1 LAFSLIPKEEKFFDL
16 FEEAADNVLKAAHAF
31 LELVSHWSPTSEKIK
46 LIRDLEHEGDRMT
59 HEVIDKLNRVF
70 ITPLDREDIH
80 SLTTELDDVIDIIQS
95 TMDRM
100 LLFQI
105 ASTTPA
111 LIKMVEVLVQSVEV
125 IGKAIR
131 SLRDLA
137 HTRRT
142 LDFCIEANRL
152 ENEGD
157 ACLAAALKEL
167 FANPTDVLQVIKW
180 KEIYE
185 ATEFATDKCEDIANI
200 IEGIVVKN
208 A

>member
-1 LAFSLIPKEEKFFDL
+1 MAFSLIPKEEKFFDI
-16 FEEAADNVLKAAHAF
+16 FEEASDNMIKAALAF
-31 LELVSHWSPTSEKIK
+31 RELVSNWSPQSPQIKI
-46 LIRDLEHEGDRMT
+46 IRDLEHAGDRMT
-59 HEVIDKLNRVF
+59 HELIDKLNRSF

-80 SLTTELDDVIDIIQS
+80 ALATELDDVVDIIQS

-100 LLFQI
+100 ILFRIQ
-105 ASTTPA
+105 ATTPE
-111 LIKMVEVLVQSVEV
+111 LLKMVDVLVQGTEV
-125 IGKAIR
+125 IGKAIK
-131 SLRDLA
+131 SLRDMS

-157 ACLAAALKEL
+157 ACLQEALEKL
-167 FANPTDVLQVIKW
+167 FTDPKDVLEVIKW

-185 ATEFATDKCEDIANI
+185 AAEFATDKCEDIANV

>member
-1 LAFSLIPKEEKFFDL
+1 VAFSLIPKEEKFFDIL
-16 FEEAADNVLKAAHAF
+16 EEASDNAIKAATAF
-31 LELVSHWSPTSEKIK
+31 RELVTTWSPQSPNVK

-59 HEVIDKLNRVF
+59 HELIDKLNRTF

-80 SLTTELDDVIDIIQS
+80 ALATELDDVVDIIQS

-100 LLFQI
+100 LLFRIQ
-105 ASTTPA
+105 STTPE
-111 LIKMVEVLVQSVEV
+111 LVKMVEVLVQGTEV
-125 IGKAIR
+125 IGKAIK
-131 SLRDLA
+131 SLRDMS

-157 ACLAAALKEL
+157 ACLKQALEKL
-167 FANPTDVLQVIKW
+167 FDNPKDVLNVIIW

-185 ATEFATDKCEDIANI
+185 AAEFATDKCEDIANV
-200 IEGIVVKN
+200 IEGIIVKN